1 MKKAFM
7 CSLCH
12 KGLLGGGLYLDSE
25 TLTYKT
31 NKLTV
36 DKKLRNLVLPLNE
49 IDEVTWKQIV
59 FPVATLRMKN
69 GEEYKIMIF
78 NKIRFLK
85 YFEAFTESSV

>member
-1 MKKAFM
+1 MKKAFI
-7 CSLCH
+7 CSLCY

-49 IDEVTWKQIV
+49 IDEVAWKQIV
-59 FPVATLRMKN
+59 FPVATFRMKN

>member
-12 KGLLGGGLYLDSE
+12 NGLLGGGLYLDSE
-25 TLTYKT
+25 TLTYKA

-59 FPVATLRMKN
+59 FPVATFRMKN

>member
-31 NKLTV
+31 GKLTV
-36 DKKLRNLVLPLNE
+36 DKKLRNLVLPLYD
-49 IDEVTWKQIV
+49 ICQVTWTQKV
-59 FPVATLRMKN
+59 FPVATFRMKN
-69 GEEYKIMIF
+69 GEEYSIMIF
-78 NKIRFLK
+78 NKTRFLK
-85 YFEAFTESSV
+85 YFDLFTESRV